1 MSTPRENFL
10 CLMRNDN
17 PKWLG
22 DPWSCYVQGTPFRPI
37 TIDAITMIL
46 GGPTP
51 GQYGVKNAFG
61 ITMDWPEGQAGS
73 VPNITDENRVVKDIT
88 HWQDYVQLPDISNA
102 PWHIVEE
109 AIKDADREN
118 YLLMAGSFTGM
129 FEFSHYMLG
138 FEDALVSYLEEPE
151 HMYDM
156 LSYYTD
162 WKIKCVEHVI
172 DRMKPDIL
180 HSHDDWGNKRSL
192 FLSPKTWREL
202 IKPHYERFYG
212 YVKSRGVLI
221 QHHADCVS
229 HEVAEDMVDLG
240 IDMWQ
245 GVIPGTT
252 SRAFREN

>member
-1 MSTPRENFL
+1 
-10 CLMRNDN
+10 
-17 PKWLG
+17 
-22 DPWSCYVQGTPFRPI
+22 
-37 TIDAITMIL
+37 
-46 GGPTP
+46 
-51 GQYGVKNAFG
+51 
-61 ITMDWPEGQAGS
+61 
-73 VPNITDENRVVKDIT
+73 
-88 HWQDYVQLPDISNA
+88 
-102 PWHIVEE
+102 
-109 AIKDADREN
+109 
-118 YLLMAGSFTGM
+118 M

-245 GVIPGTT
+245 GVIPQNDIKGVIERTESKLCIMGGIDMALIDFPNRMRQPFAQRCGAQLTHICHWEALSPACQISFRCIRRLQKYLTT
-252 SRAFREN
+252 S